1 MATKVNPLKSLGAKL
16 FYLTTTL
23 VVMAVGSLAWKNT
36 TDFRKELQQKTS
48 DSFLSDAE
56 RIGRTLGGV
65 LDGLDYRFKTLL
77 LQAAAIPTDA
87 QRSKMLEDF
96 VATNHEFLGVGLYK
110 IEEKSLKSIGVAYT
124 KNYSDKVF
132 AQKIPAKFFAAV
144 DKLVPNKLKSIGKNK
159 GSEVQ
164 LFSLYRETGVP
175 SFVFV
180 RHLQDKANNLDYWG
194 VFLAY
199 SEPLSGILSTSD
211 LNTSLVLDSSN
222 LIFASKDLSQMAS
235 KRSYKDIE
243 VVRKSRSNSSPSISL
258 KSYKDE
264 WGIEWTGAAS
274 VIDKYGLTV
283 LVQAETKKILEG
295 VEKSIFQT
303 FLFGS
308 LFILIAVLFSYLGS
322 NSVTKGLRMATEATQ
337 KIAAGD
343 FNANLRSGS
352 TDEVG
357 ILSQSV
363 NAMARQIKNLML
375 SQAQKV
381 RFEKELETAQAVQN
395 TLFPKGEIRQGP
407 INISGYSTPASEC
420 GGDWWGHF
428 TGEEGLEYVFIA
440 DAMGHGVPAA
450 LVTAMAYSSC
460 RTIITSQSLSLEDR
474 RSPKKILEHFNNV
487 LFEAV
492 QGSISMTLFAMVIDY
507 KNNKLIYS
515 NAGHNFPILLPA
527 DPNDERIHK
536 KIKALQKI
544 SPLTPVSLQLAGDSL
559 GLMRDASFGEA
570 VLPLKA
576 GDKFILFTDGL
587 IECTSPQGKSWGRKT
602 LLEKILLNTGKDAM
616 QFKNDLVK
624 DAKNFLNG
632 QPLADDIT
640 LVVVEY
646 CKSVEAELSAPLSLD
661 SETSDE
667 SGPPEEL
674 PISA

>member
-1 MATKVNPLKSLGAKL
+1 MAVKVNPLKSLGAKL

-65 LDGLDYRFKTLL
+65 LDGLDQRFKTLL
-77 LQAAAIPTDA
+77 TQASAGMNDA

-96 VATNHEFLGVGLYK
+96 VAINHEFLGVGLYK
-110 IEEKSLKSIGVAYT
+110 IEQKSIKPVGIAFT

-132 AQKIPAKFFAAV
+132 AQKNPASFFSTV
-144 DKLVPNKLKSIGKNK
+144 DKLIPSKLKSLGKNK

-175 SFVFV
+175 SFLFV
-180 RHLQDKANNLDYWG
+180 RHLQDKANNMDYWG
-194 VFLAY
+194 FFLAY

-211 LNTSLVLDSSN
+211 LNTSLVLDNAS
-222 LIFASKDLSQMAS
+222 LIFASKDLGQMAS
-235 KRSYKDIE
+235 KRSYRDIE
-243 VVRKSRSNSSPSISL
+243 VVKKTRSNSSPSISL

-295 VEKSIFQT
+295 VDRSIFQT

-322 NSVTKGLRMATEATQ
+322 NSVTKGLRMVTEATQ

-357 ILSQSV
+357 ILSHSV

-395 TLFPKGEIRQGP
+395 TLFPKGDLSQGP
-407 INISGYSTPASEC
+407 ISIAGYSTPASEC

-428 TGEEGLEYVFIA
+428 SSEDGLEYVFIA

-460 RTIITSQSLSLEDR
+460 RTLITSQSLNKEDR

-507 KNNKLIYS
+507 KKNELIYS
-515 NAGHNFPILLPA
+515 NAGHNFPILLPT

-559 GLMRDASFGEA
+559 GLMRDAKFGEA

-602 LLEKILLNTGKDAM
+602 LLEKILLNTEKGAV
-616 QFKNDLVK
+616 QFKDDLVK
-624 DAKNFLNG
+624 DAKQFLNG

-640 LVVVEY
+640 LVIVEY
-646 CKSVEAELSAPLSLD
+646 RKETSSNLSVTPSLDLEAPEESGAPL
-661 SETSDE
+661 
-667 SGPPEEL
+667 EL